1 MPMGFAWRSRKGRG
15 WTGPAARWRA
25 AGRRAL
31 ALVAAAVWILGLW
44 GGAGP
49 AGPRVQAQ
57 EGAPGGAGQGAGG
70 AAGQGNLNI
79 QARSAVLVDA
89 TTGQELYAQNA
100 DELIP
105 PASLAK
111 IMTLD
116 LVFHALEEGRLAL
129 DQQVPVSEAAWR
141 LSVQAGLGGPSAM
154 FLEVGERVRIED
166 LIRGVA
172 VASGNDASTVLAE
185 AVAGSEEAFVRLMN
199 QHAAEIGM
207 KNSVFSNSHGLPGG
221 QQHVTARDMARLALH
236 VLEAHPDILRY
247 TSLKY
252 FEWKDFAPQ
261 PNYNR
266 LIFRD
271 PRVDGLKTGHL
282 SEAGYHLV
290 ATARDGDRRLVSV
303 VLGAASDALRVGES
317 QRLLDYGFQQFTNTR
332 VAFGE
337 NGRQGVSVYKG
348 ARSQVTVE
356 PATAPV
362 VTVPKTDAG
371 EVRTR
376 VEMQEPL
383 VAPLEKGQRVG
394 TLTIE
399 DAQGRVLRTVPLVTA
414 QAVPRGGFF
423 RVLWDSVRLLFRNL
437 FA

>member
-1 MPMGFAWRSRKGRG
+1 MGFGRSGG
-15 WTGPAARWRA
+15 GCAR
-25 AGRRAL
+25 GRRVVRGVAAL
-31 ALVAAAVWILGLW
+31 ALVIAVLAGAQGAAV
-44 GGAGP
+44 
-49 AGPRVQAQ
+49 RAQ
-57 EGAPGGAGQGAGG
+57 EGANQGGAGGP
-70 AAGQGNLNI
+70 GQADLNI
-79 QARSAVLVDA
+79 QARSALLVDA

-100 DELIP
+100 DEPIP

-116 LVFHALEEGRLAL
+116 LVFHALEKGQIAL

-185 AVAGSEEAFVRLMN
+185 AVAGSEDAFVRMMN
-199 QHAAEIGM
+199 DHAREIGM
-207 KNSVFSNSHGLPGG
+207 KNSVFSNAHGLPGG
-221 QQHVTARDMARLALH
+221 EQHVTARDMARLALH
-236 VLEAHPDILRY
+236 VLEVHPDILKY
-247 TSLKY
+247 TRLKY
-252 FEWKDFAPQ
+252 FEWKDFASQ

-266 LIFRD
+266 LLFRD

-282 SEAGYHLV
+282 AEAGYHLV
-290 ATARDGDRRLVSV
+290 ATAKEGDRRLVSV
-303 VLGAASDALRVGES
+303 VMGAKSDALRVGES

-337 NGRQGVSVYKG
+337 QGRQDVPVYKG
-348 ARSQVTVE
+348 ARPQVTVE
-356 PATAPV
+356 PAAPPV
-362 VTVPKTDAG
+362 VTVPKTAAG
-371 EVRTR
+371 EVRSR
-376 VEMQEPL
+376 VELKEPL
-383 VAPLEKGQRVG
+383 VAPLEQGQRVG

-399 DAQGRVLRTVPLVTA
+399 DAQGRVLRQVPLVTA
-414 QAVPRGGFF
+414 EAVPRGGFF
-423 RVLWDSVRLLFRNL
+423 RVLWDSLRLLFRNL